1 LVVSLF
7 LVFFVAFTKSFS
19 AKPASKHTLHVRFY
33 LLDIGRNCLSIYF
46 SQVFCINL
54 NAWNVHT
61 DVTAFAKVLV
71 LVLVLDTQVLV
82 LESEVLVLVLVLGT
96 QVLVLVLGEKSLLT
110 TLEEVRTI
118 FAPS

>member
-1 LVVSLF
+1 
-7 LVFFVAFTKSFS
+7 VAFTKSFS
-19 AKPASKHTLHVRFY
+19 AKPASKHTLHAIFY

-61 DVTAFAKVLV
+61 DVTAFAQVLV
-71 LVLVLDTQVLV
+71 LVLVLDTHVLVLVLVLV

-96 QVLVLVLGEKSLLT
+96 QVLALVLVLCEKSFVT
-110 TLEEVRTI
+110 TL
-118 FAPS
+118 AASLQ